1 MKSLNMAGLS
11 IYFYIILSFLIAVVA
26 TTVIIPLIV
35 AFCRKYGYYDQPDQ
49 RKIHHAAIPRLGGLA
64 FLPAMSIAAVTVM
77 VLYYSKTTIQ
87 PVFHA
92 STALMMIGASMI
104 YALGIFDDLLDLK
117 AKLKFF
123 ILMVAS
129 AFVPLCNLYISNL
142 EGIFGIYEISL
153 WISYPLTVL
162 VIMTIVNAI
171 NLIDGIDGLASG
183 ISIIILLILTFLFVN
198 LRSVLFSVI
207 SAGLL
212 GSLLSFFCYNFF
224 GHVGRHKI
232 FMGDAGSLI
241 LGYVMSYLA
250 IKYMM
255 LSNQD
260 IYTDNN
266 PLLIPFSLFI
276 VPVFDLIRVAFT
288 RLLNGEPMFKADK
301 RHIHHLL
308 MAMGLTMHQTLCCI
322 LAMVLF
328 FLFVNYALD
337 YLGAPFTVI
346 ILLDLALFALFF
358 VLTYSISQY
367 RAFHTVNP
375 ETEQNEDF
383 CSRNELRGAQ

>member
-1 MKSLNMAGLS
+1 MVGLS
-11 IYFYIILSFLIAVVA
+11 IFSCIILTFVIAVVA
-26 TTVIIPLIV
+26 STVIIPLIV
-35 AFCRKYGYYDQPDQ
+35 TFCRKYGYYDQPNQ

-64 FLPAMSIAAVTVM
+64 FLPAMSIAAVTVL
-77 VLYYSKTTIQ
+77 VLYYSKGTTQ

-104 YALGIFDDLLDLK
+104 YALGIFDDLLDLP
-117 AKLKFF
+117 AKFKFF

-129 AFVPLCNLYISNL
+129 AFVPLCNLFISNL
-142 EGIFGIYEISL
+142 EGLFGIYEIPL
-153 WISYPLTVL
+153 WLSYPLTVL

-183 ISIIILLILTFLFVN
+183 ISIIILIVLTYLFVG

-212 GSLLSFFCYNFF
+212 GTVLTFFCYNFF

-255 LSNQD
+255 LSEQD
-260 IYTDNN
+260 IYTDAN
-266 PLLIPFSLFI
+266 PLLIPLSLFI

-301 RHIHHLL
+301 RHIHHML
-308 MAMGLTMHQTLCCI
+308 MAMGLSMHQTLFCI

-328 FLFVNYALD
+328 FLCANCALD
-337 YLGAPFTVI
+337 YWGAPFTVI
-346 ILLDLALFALFF
+346 ILLDMALFALFF

-367 RAFHTVNP
+367 RVFQTTNP
-375 ETEQNEDF
+375 EKEQNEDF
-383 CSRNELRGAQ
+383 CSRNELLGAQ

>member
-11 IYFYIILSFLIAVVA
+11 IYFCIILTFVIAVVA
-26 TTVIIPLIV
+26 STVIIPMIV
-35 AFCRKYGYYDQPDQ
+35 TFCRKYGYYDQPNQ
-49 RKIHHAAIPRLGGLA
+49 RKVHSAAIPRLGGLA
-64 FLPAMSIAAVTVM
+64 FLPAMSIAAVTVL
-77 VLYYSKTTIQ
+77 VLYYSSTTKQ

-92 STALMMIGASMI
+92 STALMMLGASMI
-104 YALGIFDDLLDLK
+104 YALGIFDDLLDLP

-142 EGIFGIYEISL
+142 EGIFGIYEIPL
-153 WISYPLTVL
+153 WLSYPLTVL

-183 ISIIILLILTFLFVN
+183 ISIIILAVLTFLFVN

-212 GSLLSFFCYNFF
+212 GSVLTFFCYNFF

-255 LSNQD
+255 LTEQD
-260 IYTDNN
+260 IYTDTN
-266 PLLIPFSLFI
+266 PLLIPLSLFI

-301 RHIHHLL
+301 RHIHHML
-308 MAMGLTMHQTLCCI
+308 MAMGLSMHQTLCCI
-322 LAMVLF
+322 LAMVLL
-328 FLFVNYALD
+328 FLFTNYALD

-346 ILLDLALFALFF
+346 VLLDLALFALFF

-367 RAFHTVNP
+367 RAFQTSNP
-375 ETEQNEDF
+375 EKEQNEDF